1 VLVIF
6 RRRWSLLYQT
16 PERLSR
22 EQGWLVFEEQ
32 LVHMT
37 EKWVGLTCSCDKLVQ
52 WWQSFEQA
60 WHETKQWAG
69 VLWWQRTGLQR
80 TEQLTGLICVGKELF
95 CSRLNSGQVD
105 LRWWAACLKESE
117 LWGGLSC
124 VAEKPVWRRLNVEQD
139 WPVFESSWFEG
150 DWAVSRSDLSCGAA
164 SLKKAELGA
173 GLTCVGDQLVWRRL
187 SCEQVWPMFVRLVWK
202 SLSELWAGRTCVSEQ
217 LIWSR
222 LSCE

>member
-1 VLVIF
+1 MLVIF

-95 CSRLNSGQVD
+95 CSRLSSENVWPSLVSCLSEGV
-105 LRWWAACLKESE
+105 WAVRRSE
-117 LWGGLSC
+117 LCCW
-124 VAEKPVWRRLNVEQD
+124 E
-139 WPVFESSWFEG
+139 
-150 DWAVSRSDLSCGAA
+150 A
-164 SLKKAELGA
+164 SLKEAERWA
-173 GLTCVGDQLVWRRL
+173 RLTCIWKQLIWGRL
-187 SCEQVWPMFVRLVWK
+187 SCEQVRPK
-202 SLSELWAGRTCVSEQ
+202 LWS
-217 LIWSR
+217 S
-222 LSCE
+222 